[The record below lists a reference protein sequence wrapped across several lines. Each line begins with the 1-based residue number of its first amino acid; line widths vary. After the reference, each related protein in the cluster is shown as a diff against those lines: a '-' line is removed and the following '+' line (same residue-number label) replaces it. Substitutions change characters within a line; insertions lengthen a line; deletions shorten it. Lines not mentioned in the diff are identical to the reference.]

1 MHRPRISGPA
11 LALAVALGCP
21 GAALL
26 TPAGA
31 TDAATARTVDLAT
44 GGALFRRLWVGA
56 PASTQGS
63 DGLGPLYN
71 ARSCAACHDGPPQP
85 PTIHLG
91 GPDGA
96 PDPVYGRQIQ
106 TRGLVGQRAEARVEL
121 RQGAG
126 AVVPMLS
133 DLAYGPLDDG
143 TALSVRRAP
152 ALRGLGLLAAIPE
165 AAIRAGADPYDRDGD
180 GISGRVRI
188 LADGRIGRF
197 GWKAAMPT
205 LADQVAQAFRDDIG
219 LSSALRPD
227 PAGDCT
233 PAQAACRAAPDG
245 GGGSGIEIGPPAF
258 ARLTA
263 YVAALA
269 PDPARPADPRG
280 AALFAGLG
288 CAGCHRADFGDPAVR
303 PFSDLLLHDMGPAL
317 ADRVREGMAAG
328 AEWRTAPLW
337 GLSRDGR
344 GGFLHDGRARTLWQA
359 ILWHGGEARGARD
372 KAMQLEPSGRAAVIR
387 YLQSL

>member
-106 TRGLVGQRAEARVEL
+106 TRGLAGQRAEARVEL

-288 CAGCHRADFGDPAVR
+288 CAGCHRRRFRRSGGAPVQRSSAARHGAGAGRPGCGKEWPRAPNGGPRRCGDCPATGAAASCTTAAPGHCGR
-303 PFSDLLLHDMGPAL
+303 RSC
-317 ADRVREGMAAG
+317 GMAA
-328 AEWRTAPLW
+328 R
-337 GLSRDGR
+337 
-344 GGFLHDGRARTLWQA
+344 
-359 ILWHGGEARGARD
+359 RGAR
-372 KAMQLEPSGRAAVIR
+372 ATRRCSSNPLVVPR
-387 YLQSL
+387 